1 MVAKLRD
8 PVPRDRKKWIG
19 GKMQTSYSQPLD
31 HAWRRMKTLL
41 FHPFDLGR
49 WFVLGFTAWLAQL
62 ASGYSGGG
70 SGDTSGKFRFFEDWD
85 EVFIQDAYG
94 GVWETVRDFFDYPW
108 AFMLAGMILM
118 VILAVWLVVLW
129 LSSRGHFMFL
139 DNLVH
144 SRTEVKAPWTAF
156 SSQGDSLF
164 LWQVVYSLIVFVLMG
179 SLLVVGLLMFF
190 PVVALEPPLAAT
202 LPLVILA
209 GTVGFILIVALVFIE
224 FFLTAFVVPVMY
236 KHGIST
242 TEAWK
247 RFIRLFRENP
257 GDFALFGL
265 LYFGVMLVGWILF
278 FIGGIVTCCI
288 GLVLMAIPYIG
299 TVITLPLHTF
309 ARFLSVEFL
318 GQFSDDFRLLQ
329 PLPVELH
336 HPYGSGEV
344 QGDGTVVGPEDVG
357 QDPGGDQSGPEDL

>member
-1 MVAKLRD
+1 
-8 PVPRDRKKWIG
+8 
-19 GKMQTSYSQPLD
+19 MQTSYSQPLD

-62 ASGYSGGG
+62 SGGYSGGG
-70 SGDTSGKFRFFEDWD
+70 SGGGSGKFQFFEQWD
-85 EVFIQDAYG
+85 EAFFQDSYNGA
-94 GVWETVRDFFDYPW
+94 WESVQGFFEYPW

-118 VILAVWLVVLW
+118 GILLIWLVVLW

-144 SRTEVKAPWTAF
+144 SRTEVKTPWSAF
-156 SSQGDSLF
+156 RSQGDSLF
-164 LWQVVYSLIVFVLMG
+164 LWQVVYSLIVFLLMG
-179 SLLVVGLLMFF
+179 SLLAVGILMFF
-190 PVVALEPPLAAT
+190 PVLALEPPLAAT

-209 GTVGFILIVALVFIE
+209 GTVGFILVVALVYIE
-224 FFLTAFVVPVMY
+224 FFLTHFVVPIMY
-236 KHGIST
+236 RHGIST

-247 RFIRLFRENP
+247 RFLSLFREHP
-257 GDFALFGL
+257 GSFVLFGL

-278 FIGGIVTCCI
+278 FVGGLVTCCI
-288 GLVLMAIPYIG
+288 GLILMAIPYIG

-318 GQFSDDFRLLQ
+318 GQFGNDFRLLQ
-329 PLPVELH
+329 PLPNELPVEPD
-336 HPYGSGEV
+336 HPYGSDKI
-344 QGDGTVVGPEDVG
+344 QGDGTVVGPQDVG
-357 QDPGGDQSGPEDL
+357 QDPGGNQSGPENL